1 MAQLIVCLVIVTTV
15 SFGKNVNNKTINVI
29 IDKGKDQV
37 MKEVSISD
45 LRGITHKAINVLKD
59 TPSQIVSAV
68 ISANE
73 NSQYGEPIDEKSD
86 DEIKQVHAVA
96 GGMVLC
102 SGVDKEMGM
111 YIKIQH
117 ENAVSIYGNLKDI
130 NVLES
135 ERVKRG
141 EIIGSYDTKMCIRDS
156 SKAAAA
162 LNWAVAEMT
171 DRYKK
176 FADQGVRD
184 LESYN
189 EYVIAN
195 DEADLRCV

>member
-1 MAQLIVCLVIVTTV
+1 MNKNKFMAQLIVCLVIVTTV

-102 SGVDKEMGM
+102 SGVDKEMGL

-141 EIIGSYDTKMCIRDS
+141 EIIGSYDTKS
-156 SKAAAA
+156 NSKF
-162 LNWAVAEMT
+162 
-171 DRYKK
+171 YY
-176 FADQGVRD
+176 D
-184 LESYN
+184 LK
-189 EYVIAN
+189 VL
-195 DEADLRCV
+195 DER